1 MNTGVR
7 AGTLHQGTFKVS
19 SYNFLEGAVQV
30 PAFGRPLVI
39 RGRENINRTI
49 SGDLVV
55 VELLPADQWAP
66 PSARIVDEEALGRN
80 DNPEPDRP
88 EAIETEQERR
98 ALLGDAADDDARRL
112 QSQSQSQ
119 SESQSQPQLQLQSES
134 QSQSQSQ
141 LQPQPPPPPQAQPP
155 QAQPPQTQPLNP
167 PRPPSRPQ
175 PQPQPQSEPQPTARV
190 VGIIK
195 RNWRYYVGHIEPSS
209 ASAAKTRGPQTVFV
223 RPMDRHIPKIRIRTR
238 QAGELLGQRVVVA
251 IDAWDRTSRY
261 PAGHFVRALGA
272 LETRAAETEALL
284 LEHDVQYRPFPQ
296 AVLACLPPEGHAWRV
311 PPKPGTATATATGDP
326 RWKGR
331 ADYRSKPVCSIDP
344 PGCQDIDDALHALPL
359 ANGNFEVGV
368 HIADVT
374 HFVAPDTPMDAEAA
388 ARGTTVYLVDKRID
402 MLPMLL
408 GTDLC
413 SLKPHVER
421 FAFSA
426 VWELT
431 PDADVVSVGFAKSV
445 IASRAAFSYEQ
456 AQNRI
461 DDLAAQDEL
470 TAGMRT
476 LLALAT
482 KLRRRR
488 MAAGALNLASPEL
501 RIEAGAETSSD
512 PIAAGA
518 NVETTGV
525 SIDVKT
531 KALLAT
537 NSLVE
542 EFMLLANTAVA
553 GRIYA
558 AFPQTAML
566 RRHGAPP
573 QANFEELQRQLLERK
588 GFVLRVDSSKAL
600 ADSLD
605 TCVDPAEP
613 FFNTLVRILAT
624 RCMRAAEYFCSG
636 SLAQPEFC
644 HYGLAS
650 PIYTHFTSPIRRYA
664 DVVAHRQ
671 LAAAIGFADH
681 PSLRSPQTL
690 EAVCQNINVRHRN
703 AQMAGRASV
712 DYYVGQALRGRTA
725 RENAFVLRV
734 FANGIAVFVPCFG
747 LEGVIRARYLVRPA
761 GDGDGASAGDAGDG
775 DSDAQDP
782 PTEYDADR
790 YTLTVG
796 SGARRVQLAL
806 FEKVRVEI
814 ADACEPA
821 TGKRKVLMRLV

>member
-7 AGTLHQGTFKVS
+7 AGTLHQGTFKVN
-19 SYNFLEGAVQV
+19 SYNFLEGSVQV
-30 PAFGRPLVI
+30 PAFGRPLVV
-39 RGRENINRTI
+39 RGRENINRAV

-55 VELLPADQWAP
+55 VELLPADQWGS

-98 ALLGDAADDDARRL
+98 ALLGDAAAAAADDDDHARP
-112 QSQSQSQ
+112 SQSQSQ
-119 SESQSQPQLQLQSES
+119 SKSQLQSES
-134 QSQSQSQ
+134 
-141 LQPQPPPPPQAQPP
+141 
-155 QAQPPQTQPLNP
+155 
-167 PRPPSRPQ
+167 
-175 PQPQPQSEPQPTARV
+175 QPQPQSEPQPMARV
-190 VGIIK
+190 VGIAK

-209 ASAAKTRGPQTVFV
+209 ASAAKTRGSQTVFV

-238 QAGELLGQRVVVA
+238 QAGELLGQRIVVA

-272 LETRAAETEALL
+272 LESRAAETEALL

-311 PPKPGTATATATGDP
+311 PPKPAATAPTTPAAAEDP

-331 ADYRSKPVCSIDP
+331 VDYRSKPVCSIDP

-359 ANGNFEVGV
+359 PNGNFEVGV

-426 VWELT
+426 IWELT
-431 PDADVVSVGFAKSV
+431 PDADVVSVDFAKSA

-461 DDLAAQDEL
+461 DDPAAQDEL
-470 TAGMRT
+470 AVGMRT

-488 MAAGALNLASPEL
+488 MDAGALNLASPEL

-512 PIAAGA
+512 PIAAA
-518 NVETTGV
+518 NANAETNV
-525 SIDVKT
+525 AIDVKT
-531 KALLAT
+531 KPLLAT

-573 QANFEELQRQLLERK
+573 QTNFEELQRQLLVRK
-588 GFVLRVDSSKAL
+588 GLALRVDSSKAL

-605 TCVDPAEP
+605 ACVDPAEP

-636 SLAQPEFC
+636 SLAPPDFC

-650 PIYTHFTSPIRRYA
+650 AIYTHFTSPIRRYA

-671 LAAAIGFADH
+671 LAAAIGFAEH
-681 PSLRSPQTL
+681 PSLRSPQVL
-690 EAVCQNINVRHRN
+690 EAVCANINVRHRN
-703 AQMAGRASV
+703 AQMAARASV

-725 RENAFVLRV
+725 REHAFVLRV
-734 FANGIAVFVPCFG
+734 FANGVAVFVPRFG
-747 LEGVIRARYLVRPA
+747 LEGVIRARYLVGG
-761 GDGDGASAGDAGDG
+761 GDGSRDSDG
-775 DSDAQDP
+775 DRDGDAQDP
-782 PTEYDADR
+782 PTEYDADK

-806 FEKVRVEI
+806 FEKVHVEI
-814 ADACEPA
+814 SDAREPA

>member
-7 AGTLHQGTFKVS
+7 AGTLHQGTFKVN
-19 SYNFLEGAVQV
+19 SYNFLEGSVQV
-30 PAFGRPLVI
+30 PAFSRPLVI
-39 RGRENINRTI
+39 RGRENINRAV

-55 VELLPADQWAP
+55 VELLPADQWGS

-98 ALLGDAADDDARRL
+98 ALLGDAAAAAAAAAAGDDDDARP
-112 QSQSQSQ
+112 SQSQSQ
-119 SESQSQPQLQLQSES
+119 SKSES
-134 QSQSQSQ
+134 QSQSQ
-141 LQPQPPPPPQAQPP
+141 LE
-155 QAQPPQTQPLNP
+155 
-167 PRPPSRPQ
+167 
-175 PQPQPQSEPQPTARV
+175 PQPQPQSEPQPMAKV
-190 VGIIK
+190 VGVVK

-272 LETRAAETEALL
+272 LESRAAETEALL

-311 PPKPGTATATATGDP
+311 PPKTAAATATTATAAEDP

-331 ADYRSKPVCSIDP
+331 VDYRAKPVCSIDP

-359 ANGNFEVGV
+359 PNGNFEVGV

-431 PDADVVSVGFAKSV
+431 PDADVVSVDFAKSA

-461 DDLAAQDEL
+461 DDPAAQDEL
-470 TAGMRT
+470 AVGMRT

-488 MAAGALNLASPEL
+488 MDAGALNLASPEL

-512 PIAAGA
+512 PIAAA
-518 NVETTGV
+518 NANAETNV
-525 SIDVKT
+525 AIDVKT
-531 KALLAT
+531 KPLLAT

-553 GRIYA
+553 GRIHA

-573 QANFEELQRQLLERK
+573 QTNFEELQRQLLVRK
-588 GFVLRVDSSKAL
+588 GLALRVDSSKAL

-605 TCVDPAEP
+605 ACVDPAEP

-636 SLAQPEFC
+636 SLAPPDFC

-650 PIYTHFTSPIRRYA
+650 AIYTHFTSPIRRYA

-671 LAAAIGFADH
+671 LAAAIGFAEH
-681 PSLRSPQTL
+681 PSLRSPQVL
-690 EAVCQNINVRHRN
+690 ETVCSNINVRHRN
-703 AQMAGRASV
+703 AQMAARASV

-725 RENAFVLRV
+725 REHAFVLRV
-734 FANGIAVFVPCFG
+734 FANGVAVFVPRFG
-747 LEGVIRARYLVRPA
+747 LEGVIRARYLVGA
-761 GDGDGASAGDAGDG
+761 GDGDRGGDG
-775 DSDAQDP
+775 DRDGDAQDP
-782 PTEYDADR
+782 PTEYDADQ

-806 FEKVRVEI
+806 FEKVHVEI
-814 ADACEPA
+814 SNAREPA

>member
-7 AGTLHQGTFKVS
+7 AGTLHQGTFKVN
-19 SYNFLEGAVQV
+19 SYNFLEGSVQV
-30 PAFGRPLVI
+30 PAFSRPLVI
-39 RGRENINRTI
+39 RGRENINRAV

-55 VELLPADQWAP
+55 VELLPADQWGS

-98 ALLGDAADDDARRL
+98 ALLGDAAAAAAADDDDARP
-112 QSQSQSQ
+112 SQSQSQ
-119 SESQSQPQLQLQSES
+119 PKSES
-134 QSQSQSQ
+134 QSQSQ
-141 LQPQPPPPPQAQPP
+141 LE
-155 QAQPPQTQPLNP
+155 
-167 PRPPSRPQ
+167 
-175 PQPQPQSEPQPTARV
+175 PQPQPQSEPQPMAKV
-190 VGIIK
+190 VGVVK

-272 LETRAAETEALL
+272 LESRAAETEALL
-284 LEHDVQYRPFPQ
+284 LEHDVQYRPFPH

-311 PPKPGTATATATGDP
+311 PPKTAAATATTATAAEDL

-331 ADYRSKPVCSIDP
+331 VDYRTKPVCSIDP

-359 ANGNFEVGV
+359 PNGNFEVGV

-421 FAFSA
+421 FVFSA

-431 PDADVVSVGFAKSV
+431 PDADVVSVDFAKSA

-461 DDLAAQDEL
+461 DDPAAQDEL
-470 TAGMRT
+470 AVGMRT

-488 MAAGALNLASPEL
+488 MDAGALNLASPEL

-512 PIAAGA
+512 PIAAA
-518 NVETTGV
+518 NANAETNV
-525 SIDVKT
+525 AIDVKT
-531 KALLAT
+531 KPLLAT

-553 GRIYA
+553 GRIHA

-573 QANFEELQRQLLERK
+573 QTNFEELQRQLLVRK
-588 GFVLRVDSSKAL
+588 GLALRVDSSKAL

-605 TCVDPAEP
+605 ACVDPAEP

-636 SLAQPEFC
+636 SLAPPDFC

-650 PIYTHFTSPIRRYA
+650 AIYTHFTSPIRRYA

-671 LAAAIGFADH
+671 LAAAIGFAEH
-681 PSLRSPQTL
+681 PSLRSPQVL
-690 EAVCQNINVRHRN
+690 ETVCSNINVRHRN
-703 AQMAGRASV
+703 AQMAARASV

-725 RENAFVLRV
+725 REHAFVLRV
-734 FANGIAVFVPCFG
+734 FANGVAVFVPRFG
-747 LEGVIRARYLVRPA
+747 LEGVIRARYLVGA
-761 GDGDGASAGDAGDG
+761 GDGDGGGDG
-775 DSDAQDP
+775 DRDGDAQDP
-782 PTEYDADR
+782 PTEYDADQ

-806 FEKVRVEI
+806 FEKVHVEI
-814 ADACEPA
+814 SNAREPA